1 MEEVPQ
7 PPRHKGL
14 LELVLQAQQGSEEA
28 WEKLFQTVE
37 KVVRRRLLQH
47 RPKILKR
54 VMRDSDLV
62 QEVALRASHN
72 LGQSRGKT
80 PQEFIVWLTS
90 ITQNLINDY
99 CREYQSSKTGAGKE
113 ISIESLKEKGGQLP
127 ARQDQSEL
135 DEQRYAKSLDALAR
149 LPESYFWVIQLH
161 VEEGLTFKEIGTKL
175 HCTEQAARMKYYRAV
190 QIIREKLKEQ
200 E

>member
-7 PPRHKGL
+7 PPRPKGL

-37 KVVRRRLLQH
+37 KVVRRRILQH

-54 VMRDSDLV
+54 LMRDSDLL

-72 LGQSRGKT
+72 LGQFRGKT
-80 PQEFIVWLTS
+80 AQEFIVWLTS

-99 CREYQSSKTGAGKE
+99 YREYQSSKRGVGKE
-113 ISIESLKEKGGQLP
+113 ISIESLEEKGGQLP
-127 ARQDQSEL
+127 GRQDQAEW
-135 DEQRYAKSLDALAR
+135 DKQRYAKSLDALAR
-149 LPESYFWVIQLH
+149 LPETYFWVIELH
-161 VEEGLTFKEIGTKL
+161 IYEGLTFKEIGTKL
-175 HCTEQAARMKYYRAV
+175 HCTEEAARMKYHRAV
-190 QIIREKLKEQ
+190 RIIREKLKEQ

>member
-72 LGQSRGKT
+72 LSQFRGKT

-99 CREYQSSKTGAGKE
+99 CREYQSSKRGAGKE
-113 ISIESLKEKGGQLP
+113 ISIESLEEKGGQLP

-135 DEQRYAKSLDALAR
+135 DKQRYAKSLDALAR
-149 LPESYFWVIQLH
+149 LPGPYFWVIELH
-161 VEEGLTFKEIGTKL
+161 VEKGLTFKEIGTKL
-175 HCTEQAARMKYYRAV
+175 HCTEQAARMMYHRAV
-190 QIIREKLKEQ
+190 QIIREKSRER